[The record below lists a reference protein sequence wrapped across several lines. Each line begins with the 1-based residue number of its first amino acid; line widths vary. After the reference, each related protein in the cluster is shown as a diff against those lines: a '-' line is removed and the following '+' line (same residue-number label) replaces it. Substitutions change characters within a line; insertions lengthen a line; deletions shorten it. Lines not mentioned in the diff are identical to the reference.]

1 MLAIDL
7 SFGKIAG
14 RERCQ
19 EWLLSIFFR
28 FYEFLWRRNK
38 GADLENL
45 FQGLPISLQADITLS
60 LYKDIIESVCL
71 VFNYLNHENAIFF
84 CFRNKFG

>member
-1 MLAIDL
+1 M
-7 SFGKIAG
+7 
-14 RERCQ
+14 
-19 EWLLSIFFR
+19 
-28 FYEFLWRRNK
+28 WRRNK

-71 VFNYLNHENAIFF
+71 VSNYLNHENTVFF
-84 CFRNKFG
+84 VFIIDLDNHKLNFKMKVLMVY